1 MSQGR
6 YRGRLQ
12 AAIFDWAGTTVDFG
26 CMAPVQAFISVFA
39 QRGVTITAAQARL
52 PMGLHK
58 RDHIRAITRMESVA
72 RLWESANGRPCG
84 EQDIDALYHDFI
96 PAQLHC
102 LGLREHTQLI
112 PGVLELVAALRQRGL
127 RIGSTTG
134 YAAEMMAV
142 VQPAAQVA
150 GYAPD
155 CVVCASDV
163 PIGRPAPFM
172 CFENAR
178 RLGVYPMAAVVKI
191 GDTVA
196 DVDEGLNA
204 GAWTIAFTACG
215 NEVGLSAAEL
225 SALPETERAARLETA
240 RSRLAAAGAHYVVN
254 GPADCLPLFDAIER
268 RLHDGE
274 SP

>member
-26 CMAPVQAFISVFA
+26 CMAPVQAFIAVFA

-58 RDHIRAITRMESVA
+58 RDHIRAITRMEPVA
-72 RLWESANGRPCG
+72 RLWESATGRPCG
-84 EQDIDALYHDFI
+84 EPDIDALYHDFI
-96 PAQLHC
+96 PAQLQC
-102 LGLREHTQLI
+102 LGQREHTQLI

-134 YAAEMMAV
+134 YAAEMMAM
-142 VQPAAQVA
+142 VQPGAQAA

-204 GAWTIAFTACG
+204 GAWTIALAACG
-215 NEVGLSAAEL
+215 NEVGLSAAAL
-225 SALPETERAARLETA
+225 SALPETERAARLATA
-240 RSRLAAAGAHYVVN
+240 HSRLAAAGAHYVVN

-274 SP
+274 HP